1 MLKFISNIPIF
12 RRLFL
17 AFALSAAIPGIVIV
31 LLGSYYLGALN
42 IRSQAVST
50 SFDAQSIASEQ
61 LANLE
66 TMNAL
71 LRTRENEIFASKS
84 GVVTDSSLGASGGLI
99 DSDINNRQSEFDSTL
114 NQCTPLLSLIRHT
127 RRPTPPC
134 IWPTSNLPI

>member
-42 IRSQAVST
+42 IRSQAVGT
-50 SFDAQSIASEQ
+50 SFDAQNIASEQ

-71 LRTRENEIFASKS
+71 LTTREDEIFA
-84 GVVTDSSLGASGGLI
+84 
-99 DSDINNRQSEFDSTL
+99 
-114 NQCTPLLSLIRHT
+114 
-127 RRPTPPC
+127 
-134 IWPTSNLPI
+134 NLPWVLPEG